1 MYIKYI
7 KLHFLIYFQITDKQI
22 KDVSL
27 NNRQNTAEEPGTQT
41 NYETVQH
48 DSSGLGLRR
57 RTISSTTVPTS
68 TLNQS
73 TVSTETSVQ
82 PNHCTASVTGARSR
96 GRPSRRKNHNRVTNV
111 KSLKKD
117 IIQQVVENNVCT
129 STSTVIMKESTATNL
144 ERLEQKQLL
153 NQSTYDN
160 NFKEKLKIN
169 NLTDDTSIDVNT
181 NKINCMLLSH
191 IDKNNESDLLCKKK
205 NNVRKR
211 KSNIEEP
218 VARKRLLI
226 SNNPKD
232 SLAMKE
238 NASEI
243 PQNPNVIKEKLYG
256 FLGRYSQQHIGLE
269 PSFYNSSI
277 VHNRIYWPVSWEY
290 SSLTLTGHV
299 QKKASKDTLR
309 KIRVICD
316 MAATTKSNSA
326 VSTSLKTNSTLTK
339 YQTSVI
345 QRRGSN
351 NKLMSME
358 SVEMSNDIKH
368 LPSTSSIIVKRP
380 RGRPPRNPSLTS
392 SVIKNKLLQSIIKS
406 SSPRKSPRQHA
417 STLAA
422 IMSNKILSTDKS
434 GNEQLDK
441 SVIVDLESNKNSLD
455 VDGQLYHQFTTS
467 KRRRQ
472 CRSITPP
479 PPKLCAQRT
488 HINTI
493 DHDMVKLRTKN
504 VDLVRRRARD
514 ERLRAPFICQQL
526 RKVQKLAEQNRRDL
540 VQDILQT
547 QEKDEK
553 YHQFL
558 DNHLIFL
565 PLEINQDYV
574 WSCLPEDSNQ
584 EPDNMCLQIMYERT
598 GDKRFLYSNLSDDTL
613 QVYYQQRN
621 LSLAERLM
629 TNNNGETV
637 SSDLGT
643 DIISTSN
650 KRKKKR
656 PNMTGWPKEKRRKN
670 TCIKTD
676 TLNGDSDLERNDD
689 IIKRRRA
696 AAAEQQRL
704 RRRRLKLEQQQLA
717 NETKS
722 KIAIT
727 ATPIRKRPG
736 RRPGPNKKFKTTTYR
751 RTHSNSSSTTTS
763 IREKKF
769 KIRKQKQQHL
779 PIKNKTIEGSIETVA
794 PNTIVKRRCGRPKG
808 SMNRSKL
815 LLLQNNKKLSF
826 EQQKENVQQS
836 STGKLKC
843 VISTRNNRMKLLS
856 TSRNSL
862 STNSSQKK
870 TISVGKSKK
879 STTTYNLSSSCLEPL
894 SSSTTRTTAKKKR
907 LQQQMATSTWD
918 AGRPKRYNH
927 SRNTCTVVVED
938 CCFVGSQPFEQHCP
952 GGGGG
957 LSHNTVLENQK
968 ENTVHSNGL

>member
-1 MYIKYI
+1 M
-7 KLHFLIYFQITDKQI
+7 
-22 KDVSL
+22 
-27 NNRQNTAEEPGTQT
+27 A
-41 NYETVQH
+41 
-48 DSSGLGLRR
+48 
-57 RTISSTTVPTS
+57 
-68 TLNQS
+68 
-73 TVSTETSVQ
+73 
-82 PNHCTASVTGARSR
+82 
-96 GRPSRRKNHNRVTNV
+96 NV
-111 KSLKKD
+111 KSLKNN
-117 IIQQVVENNVCT
+117 ISQQVVENNVND
-129 STSTVIMKESTATNL
+129 STSAVIMKEFTATNL

-153 NQSTYDN
+153 NQSATSDN
-160 NFKEKLKIN
+160 NFKEKLKN
-169 NLTDDTSIDVNT
+169 NSLTGNTSIDVNT
-181 NKINCMLLSH
+181 NKINCTLLSQ
-191 IDKNNESDLLCKKK
+191 IDKNNESNLSCKKK
-205 NNVRKR
+205 SNARKR

-226 SNNPKD
+226 SNNSKD

-238 NASEI
+238 NTSET
-243 PQNPNVIKEKLYG
+243 PLPDNPNVVKEKVYG
-256 FLGRYSQQHIGLE
+256 FLGHCESSQKHIGLGS
-269 PSFYNSSI
+269 SFSNSSI
-277 VHNRIYWPVSWEY
+277 IYNRTYWPISWEY
-290 SSLTLTGHV
+290 SASTLTGHV

-316 MAATTKSNSA
+316 MAATTKSNTS

-351 NKLMSME
+351 NKLTAIDSA
-358 SVEMSNDIKH
+358 EMPSDIRH
-368 LPSTSSIIVKRP
+368 LPSTSSTIIKRP
-380 RGRPPRNPSLTS
+380 RGRPPRNSSLS
-392 SVIKNKLLQSIIKS
+392 SPILKNKLLQSIIKS
-406 SSPRKSPRQHA
+406 NSPRKSPRQHA

-422 IMSNKILSTDKS
+422 IMSNKILNTDKQ

-441 SVIVDLESNKNSLD
+441 SVITDLESNKNSLD
-455 VDGQLYHQFTTS
+455 VDGQLYNQLTTT

-488 HINTI
+488 SINAI
-493 DHDMVKLRTKN
+493 DHDVVKLRTKN

-540 VQDILQT
+540 VQDILQN
-547 QEKDEK
+547 QEQNEKD
-553 YHQFL
+553 HQFSSNTL
-558 DNHLIFL
+558 LL
-565 PLEINQDYV
+565 PLESTQDQI
-574 WSCLPEDSNQ
+574 WSSLTEDNNR

-621 LSLAERLM
+621 LSLAERL
-629 TNNNGETV
+629 TNNNGDTV

-643 DIISTSN
+643 DIICTSN

-656 PNMTGWPKEKRRKN
+656 PNMTGWPKEKRRKT

-676 TLNGDSDLERNDD
+676 TLNGDSDVERNDD

-717 NETKS
+717 NEKKS
-722 KIAIT
+722 KVKVAIT
-727 ATPIRKRPG
+727 TTPIRKRPG
-736 RRPGPNKKFKTTTYR
+736 RRPGPNKKFKTATYR

-763 IREKKF
+763 IKEKKF
-769 KIRKQKQQHL
+769 KIQKQKQQRL
-779 PIKNKTIEGSIETVA
+779 PMKNKIAAGSVETVP

-808 SMNRSKL
+808 SVGRSKL
-815 LLLQNNKKLSF
+815 LLLQSKNKTLSF

-843 VISTRNNRMKLLS
+843 VISTRNNRMKLVS

-870 TISVGKSKK
+870 NISVGKSKK
-879 STTTYNLSSSCLEPL
+879 STAAYNLSSSCLEPL

-927 SRNTCTVVVED
+927 NRSTNNCTVVVED
-938 CCFVGSQPFEQHCP
+938 YCFVGSQPFEQHCP

-957 LSHNTVLENQK
+957 ISHNTVLENQK
-968 ENTVHSNGL
+968 ENTVDSGL